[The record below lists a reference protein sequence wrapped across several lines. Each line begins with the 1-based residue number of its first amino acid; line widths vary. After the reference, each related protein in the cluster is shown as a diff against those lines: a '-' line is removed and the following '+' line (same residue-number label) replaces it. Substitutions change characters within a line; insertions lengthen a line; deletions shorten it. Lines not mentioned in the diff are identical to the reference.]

1 MRVKDAE
8 EHRSQIP
15 LSTDVGG
22 LVDAPEWKKNG
33 CNRCGVSS
41 NLTATNMRRYPS
53 GEGIRLIHVNA
64 DGSIPSLRIK
74 LKQRE
79 VCIMKRK
86 QKRNPD
92 KCDKK
97 T

>member
-1 MRVKDAE
+1 MRV
-8 EHRSQIP
+8 QIP

-41 NLTATNMRRYPS
+41 NLTATHMRRYPS

-74 LKQRE
+74 LKQKDTLRR
-79 VCIMKRK
+79 KRK
-86 QKRNPD
+86 WRAIITKKPIIINP
-92 KCDKK
+92 C
-97 T
+97 

>member
-1 MRVKDAE
+1 
-8 EHRSQIP
+8 
-15 LSTDVGG
+15 
-22 LVDAPEWKKNG
+22 
-33 CNRCGVSS
+33 
-41 NLTATNMRRYPS
+41 MRRYPS

-74 LKQRE
+74 LKQKE

-86 QKRNPD
+86 QKLKR
-92 KCDKK
+92 DKK